1 MTTSTN
7 RIRVLMAEDEGLF
20 RDLVSTVL
28 SKQERVELVG
38 SFGDAESA
46 LRAAP
51 ALRPE
56 VALLDIE
63 LGDGMNGVQLGIR
76 LRQKLPKLGIVLLS
90 NHNDARLLTALPPD
104 VIGGWSYLIKKSVT
118 NTSSLLR
125 AIEGAAAG
133 LVVLDPALTGSR
145 TASASGPL
153 GELTPRQ
160 RDILELIA
168 EGFTNAA
175 IADELGLTV
184 KSVENQIN
192 GLYQALGIDR
202 EDRFVQ
208 PRVSAVLI
216 YLENTHQRPL
226 PTV

>member
-1 MTTSTN
+1 MTEVDD

-28 SKQERVELVG
+28 AAQPRLNPVG
-38 SFGDAESA
+38 AFGDAASA

-51 ALRPE
+51 SLRPD

-63 LGDGMNGVQLGIR
+63 LGDGMNGVQLGVK
-76 LRQKLPKLGIVLLS
+76 LREKLPRLGIVLLS
-90 NHNDARLLTALPPD
+90 NHNDPRLLTALPPASM
-104 VIGGWSYLIKKSVT
+104 GGWSYLIKKSVT
-118 NTSSLLR
+118 TTSSLLR

-133 LVVLDPALTGSR
+133 LVVLDPALTSNR
-145 TASASGPL
+145 TASGPL
-153 GELTPRQ
+153 SELTPRQ
-160 RDILELIA
+160 KDILELIA

-175 IADELGLTV
+175 IAEELGLTV

-208 PRVSAVLI
+208 PRVNAVLI
-216 YLENTHQRPL
+216 YLENTRERPL
-226 PTV
+226 PTS

>member
-1 MTTSTN
+1 MTTSTD

-28 SKQERVELVG
+28 AKQERVEPVG

-51 ALRPE
+51 GLRPD

-63 LGDGMNGVQLGIR
+63 LGDGMNGVQLGIK

-90 NHNDARLLTALPPD
+90 NHNDPRLLSSLPRESM
-104 VIGGWSYLIKKSVT
+104 GGWSYLIKKSVT
-118 NTSSLLR
+118 NTASLLR

-145 TASASGPL
+145 TASEAGPL
-153 GELTPRQ
+153 QELTPRQ
-160 RDILELIA
+160 KDILELIA

-192 GLYQALGIDR
+192 GLYQALSIDR

-216 YLENTHQRPL
+216 YLENTQARPL
-226 PTV
+226 PVD